1 MDVNTN
7 KCSSDRDL
15 VSLVDWAEEDP
26 TVFINFHRPDKNIFN
41 CYDGK
46 NLIYWL
52 NQPNNIMANW
62 IRNNPDEPIDDM
74 GYGGKPGN
82 KKYYRL
88 YTGEYLKENK
98 YVKNLRKDTRYAD
111 YSLYDANYIGTERLG
126 NLQGRFGVSDLH
138 GQLPKESIYEIIKRT
153 NKTELLQGAIENSD
167 YKLIKKLMIQLTLK
181 DLRKTKPL
189 SIASHNLKMLK
200 YLLSPTLTPEGGLTL
215 KDVRRSNII
224 GKADIKMLKYLLSPK
239 LTPEGGLTLKDVRRS
254 NIIGKA
260 DIKMLKYLLSPKLT
274 PEGGLTLKDVRK
286 ADLLP
291 LGNINLIYY
300 LLSPTLTPEGGL
312 TLEDIRDSNIINAL
326 SYTGGIEIL
335 KYLLSPTLTPE
346 GGLTL
351 EDLRNSNILEDA
363 ADHRNVSLIY
373 YLLSPTLTP
382 EGGFTL
388 EDIQNK
394 DGNWLLKTLMKRMVA
409 YLIGHLVRICLASL
423 VLGIKKEDLLR
434 QKFQI

>member
-239 LTPEGGLTLKDVRRS
+239 LTPEGGLTLKDVR
-254 NIIGKA
+254 
-260 DIKMLKYLLSPKLT
+260 
-274 PEGGLTLKDVRK
+274 K